1 MVELEEIAE
10 DLIGRS
16 AVKIVDHFF
25 MRAVQLIVVLLV
37 GFGLIA
43 IVVVQLWKRK

>member
-43 IVVVQLWKRK
+43 VVVVRMWKRG

>member
-16 AVKIVDHFF
+16 AVKIVDHFY
-25 MRAVQLIVVLLV
+25 LS
-37 GFGLIA
+37 
-43 IVVVQLWKRK
+43 

>member
-10 DLIGRS
+10 ELIGRS

-25 MRAVQLIVVLLV
+25 MRALQLLAVLLI

-43 IVVVQLWKRK
+43 AVVQLWKRK